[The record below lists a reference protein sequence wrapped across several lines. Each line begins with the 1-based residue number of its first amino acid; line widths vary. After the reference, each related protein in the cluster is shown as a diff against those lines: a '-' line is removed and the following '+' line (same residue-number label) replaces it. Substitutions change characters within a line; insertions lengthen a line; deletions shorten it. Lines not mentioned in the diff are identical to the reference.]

1 VSVLTGFPDAE
12 LVMMDLLTPVGVTV
26 TATSENLAPPVVVV
40 VQRVGGA
47 DDGVTDRPRVQVV
60 CYGATRPAAWAL
72 AEQAR
77 QIVLAAGGTAVTGT
91 NVTGVFLDST
101 RTETPS
107 VQLPDPNRDVRAVTA
122 VYRLSYRRPRSH
134 RQPR

>member
-1 VSVLTGFPDAE
+1 MSILVGFPDAE
-12 LVMMDLLTPVGVTV
+12 LVVMDLLTPVGVTV
-26 TATSENLAPPVVVV
+26 TATSENLAPPVVV

-77 QIVLAAGGTAVTGT
+77 QIVLAASGTAVTGT
-91 NVTGVFLDST
+91 NVTNVFLDST

-107 VQLPDPNRDVRAVTA
+107 VQLPDPNQSVRAVTA
-122 VYRLSYRRPRSH
+122 VYRLSYRRPR
-134 RQPR
+134 

>member
-1 VSVLTGFPDAE
+1 MSILVGFPDAE
-12 LVMMDLLTPVGVTV
+12 LVVMDLLTPVGVTV
-26 TATSENLAPPVVVV
+26 TATSENLAPPVVV

-60 CYGATRPAAWAL
+60 CYGSTRPAAWAL

-91 NVTGVFLDST
+91 NVTNVFLDST

-107 VQLPDPNRDVRAVTA
+107 VQLPDPNQSVRAVTA
-122 VYRLSYRRPRSH
+122 VYRLSYRRPR
-134 RQPR
+134 

>member
-1 VSVLTGFPDAE
+1 VSILVGFPDAE
-12 LVMMDLLTPVGVTV
+12 LVVMDLLTPVGVTV
-26 TATSENLAPPVVVV
+26 TATSENLAPPVVV

-60 CYGATRPAAWAL
+60 CYGSTRPAAWAL

-91 NVTGVFLDST
+91 NVTNVFLDST

-107 VQLPDPNRDVRAVTA
+107 VQLPDPNQSVRAVTA
-122 VYRLSYRRPRSH
+122 VYRLSYRRPR
-134 RQPR
+134 

>member
-1 VSVLTGFPDAE
+1 VSVLAGFPDAE
-12 LVMMDLLTPVGVTV
+12 LVVMDLLTPVGITV
-26 TATSENLAPPVVVV
+26 TATSENLAPPVVV

-60 CYGATRPAAWAL
+60 CFGATRPAAWAL

-77 QIVLAAGGTAVTGT
+77 QIVLAAGGTVVTGT
-91 NVTGVFLDST
+91 NITGVFLDST

-122 VYRLSYRRPRSH
+122 VYRLSYRRPR
-134 RQPR
+134 

>member
-1 VSVLTGFPDAE
+1 MAAILTGFPDAE
-12 LVMMDLLTPVGVTV
+12 LVMMDLLTPVAPTV
-26 TATSENLAPPVVVV
+26 TATSENLAPPVVV

-47 DDGVTDRPRVQVV
+47 DDGVTDRPRVQVA

-91 NVTGVFLDST
+91 NVTNVFLDST

-107 VQLPDPNRDVRAVTA
+107 VQLPDPNQSVRAVTA
-122 VYRLSYRRPRSH
+122 VYRLSYRRPR
-134 RQPR
+134 